1 MTRILAKT
9 AGGGQSE
16 YMSELLAKVFKKIS
30 EELPEDEQDLLAQR
44 LLNFLEDEDA
54 QWDATLS
61 SPANSEKL
69 NKLVSKAREHFE
81 GGRTEPL
88 DLKKL

>member
-1 MTRILAKT
+1 
-9 AGGGQSE
+9 
-16 YMSELLAKVFKKIS
+16 MSDLLARAFKKIS

-44 LLNFLEDEDA
+44 LLHLLEDEDA
-54 QWDATLS
+54 NWEATLS
-61 SPANSEKL
+61 SPANSDKL
-69 NKLVSKAREHFE
+69 TKLVSKAREHFE